1 MSKLKGILSICLG
14 VAFLISMLSGL
25 ALWIWKGGMILGI
38 ARWIVTGV
46 HTWSSIAM
54 SALVIAHLLL
64 NLKTLRRELASSRKK
79 DENQRPAD

>member
-14 VAFLISMLSGL
+14 VSFLISMLSGL

-64 NLKTLRRELASSRKK
+64 NLKTLRRELASSRRK
-79 DENQRPAD
+79 DGKQ